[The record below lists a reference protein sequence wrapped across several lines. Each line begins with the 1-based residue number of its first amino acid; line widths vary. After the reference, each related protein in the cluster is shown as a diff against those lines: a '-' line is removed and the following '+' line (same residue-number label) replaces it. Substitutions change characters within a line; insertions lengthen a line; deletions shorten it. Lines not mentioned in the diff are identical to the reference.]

1 MPKYARK
8 RSRSRSAPRRR
19 TMVRRR
25 RSSKKVIS
33 GLNYVRQRLVDV
45 TEVQPPSSANS
56 NIYNF
61 RFPWQQSINAYDD
74 TA

>member
-1 MPKYARK
+1 
-8 RSRSRSAPRRR
+8 
-19 TMVRRR
+19 MVRRR